1 MRSELQK
8 MNKNKFTEKVQK
20 QLWFLNR
27 KEKDQLKQK
36 LNALDENQNVDFNK
50 PIKFSNQYLKDVV
63 FKEKTTSSGK
73 IFILLIRIV
82 LAYAVLLGLFL
93 LGLITSLAAVHY
105 FINPKV
111 ALSSI
116 VVVLIIVVA
125 IIIMILS
132 LYWIKIATALFTKK
146 LLELKFNRS

>member
-1 MRSELQK
+1 MRNIEERTPK

-50 PIKFSNQYLKDVV
+50 PIKFSNQYLKDFV

-73 IFILLIRIV
+73 IFMLLIGIV
-82 LAYAVLLGLFL
+82 LAYAVLLGLF
-93 LGLITSLAAVHY
+93 Y
-105 FINPKV
+105 
-111 ALSSI
+111 
-116 VVVLIIVVA
+116 
-125 IIIMILS
+125 
-132 LYWIKIATALFTKK
+132 
-146 LLELKFNRS
+146 